1 MNRSSEVGNVG
12 PSINDVSQIDE
23 IDMQMYQENVVDHYK
38 NPHNKWEMSDF
49 TIKHKETNP
58 LCGDEITMFLKIVDG
73 KIVDVSFVGDGCAI
87 SQASISMFS
96 DKLKGMS
103 VDDARALGEKDIF
116 DLLNIPISHTR
127 IKCAMLSLKV
137 LKKSLDE

>member
-23 IDMQMYQENVVDHYK
+23 IDMQMYQENVIDHYK
-38 NPHNKWEMSDF
+38 NPHNKKEMDDF

-58 LCGDEITMFLKIVDG
+58 LCGDEITLFLKIDKGIV
-73 KIVDVSFVGDGCAI
+73 VDVSFVGDGCAI

-103 VDDARALGEKDIF
+103 VEDAKGLEDRDVF